1 MDRDEFLLDG
11 VGEKPIFI
19 ASTCLDV
26 SGTRPG
32 APCDRRLAMGPTITR
47 VSATVGRYPPL
58 ILPVAA
64 FLLSQSPAPAR
75 AQTVT
80 ASPSTSR
87 AWSAYQ
93 PGARWGSYGPR
104 QGWAGYRSIQ
114 PQARVSGRIGSHSV
128 TVPQAGWAG
137 YLPASAW
144 AGYRPGAAWSSY
156 VPATGRPVVKM
167 NHAHVTG
174 PSPYADDQPRSYHEY
189 GTGRPV
195 PLAKP
200 WLPGSP

>member
-1 MDRDEFLLDG
+1 MSSRSME

-47 VSATVGRYPPL
+47 VSATIGRYPPL
-58 ILPVAA
+58 IFLVAA
-64 FLLSQSPAPAR
+64 FLLSQSPAPAG

-93 PGARWGSYGPR
+93 PGSRWGSYGPR
-104 QGWAGYRSIQ
+104 QGWAGYRLVQ
-114 PQARVSGRIGSHSV
+114 PNPTVRSRMGSQPVHPPPSGWSNYV
-128 TVPQAGWAG
+128 
-137 YLPASAW
+137 PASAW
-144 AGYRPGAAWSSY
+144 SGYRPGAAWSGY
-156 VPATGRPVVKM
+156 VPATDYRVLNM

-174 PSPYADDQPRSYHEY
+174 SSPYADGQPRSYREY